1 MVFHQLN
8 RPNREIAS
16 LQIFPKLTPFLR
28 IKLVNLLVK
37 MQVIA
42 RAIKACQERFRIPV
56 IQQLHKYTEHAPIIE
71 SSLTHQKGMENTT
84 VAEVLM
90 TKEDGNVGSWL
101 WCKSDDTVYD
111 AVKQMARNNIGS
123 LVVLKPGDEQM
134 IAGIITERDYL
145 QKVIVKDRSSKYTK
159 VGEIMTK
166 QNKLV
171 TVTSDTNIYQA
182 MRLMSDNQIRHVPV
196 IDGRIVGMIS
206 IVDVVRAVV
215 DQQSN
220 EVSKLNEFIKGD
232 YY

>member
-1 MVFHQLN
+1 
-8 RPNREIAS
+8 
-16 LQIFPKLTPFLR
+16 
-28 IKLVNLLVK
+28 

-42 RAIKACQERFRIPV
+42 RAIKSCQKTFRIPV
-56 IQQLHKYTEHAPIIE
+56 LQQLQKYTENAPMIE
-71 SSLTHQKGMENTT
+71 SRLVDRKGLENTT

-90 TKEDGNVGSWL
+90 TKEDEKVGSWL

-111 AVKQMARNNIGS
+111 AAKQMARNNIGS

-145 QKVIVKDRSSKYTK
+145 QKVFVKDRSSKNTR
-159 VGEIMTK
+159 VREIMTE

-171 TVTSDTNIYQA
+171 TVTSDTNVYQA
-182 MRLMSDNQIRHVPV
+182 MRLMSENQIRHVPV

-206 IVDVVRAVV
+206 IVDVVRAIV

-220 EVSKLNEFIKGD
+220 EVNKLNEFIKGD

>member
-1 MVFHQLN
+1 
-8 RPNREIAS
+8 
-16 LQIFPKLTPFLR
+16 
-28 IKLVNLLVK
+28 

-42 RAIKACQERFRIPV
+42 RAIKTCKERFRIPV
-56 IQQLHKYTEHAPIIE
+56 LNQLQKYTENASIIK
-71 SSLTHQKGMENTT
+71 SPLMHLKGLENTT

-90 TKEDGNVGSWL
+90 TKEDEKAGSWL

-111 AVKQMARNNIGS
+111 AAKQMARNNIGS

-145 QKVIVKDRSSKYTK
+145 QKVIVKDRPKNTK
-159 VGEIMTK
+159 VGEIMTN

-171 TVTSDTNIYQA
+171 TVTSDTNVYQA
-182 MRLMSDNQIRHVPV
+182 MKLMSENHIRHVPV

-206 IVDVVRAVV
+206 MADVVRAVV
-215 DQQSN
+215 DQQSG
-220 EVSKLNEFIKGD
+220 EVNKLNDFIKGN

>member
-1 MVFHQLN
+1 MKNGNPTNISKLN
-8 RPNREIAS
+8 
-16 LQIFPKLTPFLR
+16 PFSC
-28 IKLVNLLVK
+28 IVK
-37 MQVIA
+37 MQLFA
-42 RAIKACQERFRIPV
+42 RALKACQERLRIPV
-56 IQQLHKYTEHAPIIE
+56 VQQLHKYTDNALIVE
-71 SSLTHQKGMENTT
+71 SQKGMENTT

-90 TKEDGNVGSWL
+90 TKEDGKVGSWL
-101 WCKSDDTVYD
+101 WCKTDDTVYD
-111 AVKQMARNNIGS
+111 AVKHMARNNIGS

-134 IAGIITERDYL
+134 IAGIVTERDYL
-145 QKVIVKDRSSKYTK
+145 QKVIVKDRSSKYTR
-159 VGEIMTK
+159 VGEIMTE

-182 MRLMSDNQIRHVPV
+182 MRLMSENQIRHVPV

-220 EVSKLNEFIKGD
+220 EVNKLNEFIKGD